1 MDLNDL
7 TTTYGPLVLKVL
19 PACLV
24 LYIGYNTY
32 ASIYRQTGLNSLQGP
47 ENDSFA
53 LGHLSTIRGNEP
65 GALYKRWVNQYGHVM
80 RFFGPMRVDFIFTL
94 NKSSLC

>member
-1 MDLNDL
+1 MVLNDL

-19 PACLV
+19 LAYLA
-24 LYIGYNTY
+24 LYIGYNAY
-32 ASIYRQTGLNSLQGP
+32 VSIYRRTGLNSLQGP

-65 GALYKRWVNQYGHVM
+65 GVLYKRWVDQYGHVI
-80 RFFGPMRVDFIFTL
+80 RFFGPMRVEFIFNL
-94 NKSSLC
+94 YMFSSC